1 MENESQGR
9 HRLAKVHLHG
19 KWPLKVCVSSATG
32 SQCSICRGGVGF
44 NPTGWVEGYF
54 LTGVQNFLVWNGSC
68 LYVFPEQQN
77 TPKTFDGRSFARD
90 PTGAAYSDPSDPLAG
105 QKGLTLTFCSQ
116 SCGLQIT
123 IPVFFWKRNSSG
135 SLCAN
140 PVPVCCTSIPSWDRN
155 LYNQICQK
163 STAVCMSMSAR
174 PCWPATQSEC
184 CTVAVRCRHVLLQL
198 HLRHTDHNG

>member
-1 MENESQGR
+1 MQSFGLSREYMHMTVIYGEWKSSEPPA
-9 HRLAKVHLHG
+9 AKVHLHG

-54 LTGVQNFLVWNGSC
+54 LNGVQNFLVWNGSC

-123 IPVFFWKRNSSG
+123 IPVFLKKELFRQPMRKSSAG
-135 SLCAN
+135 LLHFYS
-140 PVPVCCTSIPSWDRN
+140 VVR
-155 LYNQICQK
+155 QK
-163 STAVCMSMSAR
+163 SV
-174 PCWPATQSEC
+174 
-184 CTVAVRCRHVLLQL
+184 
-198 HLRHTDHNG
+198 